1 MEDRGFLV
9 VGTNWK
15 WEVLICM
22 GNVSRSIPEAIK
34 HEVVVQLRGPGYCYY
49 RRFSPIEGD
58 ALQFYIKPIRPVSPD
73 VRNEGRSSPMSIK
86 EDYCNMPI
94 LTRSTPWEFGMGWSR
109 TGTPIEE
116 ENRSCDSI
124 SSVSN
129 DVCEREL
136 LDIYEEFI
144 N

>member
-1 MEDRGFLV
+1 MHGKRIQKH
-9 VGTNWK
+9 T
-15 WEVLICM
+15 
-22 GNVSRSIPEAIK
+22 RSNQARSGGAIT
-34 HEVVVQLRGPGYCYY
+34 GPGYCYY